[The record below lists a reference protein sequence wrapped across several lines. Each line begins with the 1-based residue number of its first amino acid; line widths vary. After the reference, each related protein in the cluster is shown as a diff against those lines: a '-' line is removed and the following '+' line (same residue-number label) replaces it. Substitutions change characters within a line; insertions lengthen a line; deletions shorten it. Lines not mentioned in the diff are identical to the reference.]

1 MRQLPRCLL
10 VFALGVAVVG
20 CSLNPVSRRPE
31 VVFVSEEQEVEAGR
45 EAAEMVASEMGLV
58 QDAALTAY
66 LAAIGERV
74 AAYAPQRN
82 LTYSFGII
90 DQDEPNAFALPGGY
104 VYVSRGLLAIA
115 NSEDEL
121 ANVIA
126 HEVVHVAA
134 RHHAQRQTR
143 ATGAGLLALPG
154 LLAGALIPGPVGD
167 LLSTSAAVAGGGVL
181 AGYSRSQELESDRV
195 GQQMAAQAGY
205 QPKALAD
212 FLATLERDSALRL
225 ERLGEERRMPGFFD
239 THPSTP
245 KRASQAAERA
255 DGIAWTA
262 RPAIA
267 GGRNGFPHRL
277 DGILVGENPAEGV
290 FEGRRF
296 MHPDLDLTLV
306 FPKRWK
312 TLNTRLAVGALSEK
326 GDAQIALQHQGPG
339 NDPREASAAFFQEAS
354 EQMRIEVARLDAI
367 GINGLRAVRGQAVA
381 HGRRGLLSLD
391 LTWIAHGGSIY
402 LISGLVGDGYTDEHR
417 ALFGRVVHSFRPLEP
432 REREGIRETRLRVHA
447 ARAGEDL
454 KSLGRRTH
462 NAWDV
467 ERTATA
473 NGLSRGAVLAEGQP
487 VKIGQRQRYRG
498 ALDRPL
504 SDADR
509 VEILTAI
516 AGG

>member
-1 MRQLPRCLL
+1 MRQLPRCL
-10 VFALGVAVVG
+10 VAFALGLVVAG

-31 VVFVSEEQEVEAGR
+31 VVFVSEEQEVEVGQ

-66 LAAIGERV
+66 VTAIGERV

-134 RHHAQRQTR
+134 RHHAQRQAR

-154 LLAGALIPGPVGD
+154 LLAGALIPGPLGD
-167 LLSTSAAVAGGGVL
+167 LVTASVAVAGGGVL

-225 ERLGEERRMPGFFD
+225 ERLGEERSMPGFFD

-255 DGIAWTA
+255 AGIAWTA
-262 RPAIA
+262 QPAIA
-267 GGRNGFPHRL
+267 GGRNGFLRRL

-290 FEGRRF
+290 FEGQRF
-296 MHPDLDLTLV
+296 LHPNLDLTLV
-306 FPKRWK
+306 FPDGW
-312 TLNTRLAVGALSEK
+312 TTVNTRRTVGAFSEQ
-326 GDAQIALQHQGPG
+326 GDLQIALQHQGPG
-339 NDPREASAAFFQEAS
+339 KDPREASAAFFHEMS
-354 EQMRIEVARLDAI
+354 EQTRIEVARLDAVE
-367 GINGLRAVRGQAVA
+367 INGLRAVRGQAVA
-381 HGRRGLLSLD
+381 NGRRGPLSLD

-402 LISGLVGDGYTDEHR
+402 LIAGLVGENYTDEHR

-432 REREGIRETRLRVHA
+432 REREGIREARLRVRA
-447 ARAGEDL
+447 AREAEDL
-454 KSLGRRTH
+454 ESLGRRTQ

-467 ERTATA
+467 EQTATA
-473 NGLSRGAVLAEGQP
+473 NALSRGVVLAEGQL
-487 VKIGQRQRYRG
+487 VKISQQQRYRG
-498 ALDRPL
+498 SAR
-504 SDADR
+504 
-509 VEILTAI
+509 
-516 AGG
+516 

>member
-1 MRQLPRCLL
+1 MRRLPGCLL
-10 VFALGVAVVG
+10 VFALGLALVG

-66 LAAIGERV
+66 VAAIGERV

-126 HEVVHVAA
+126 HEVVHVVA
-134 RHHAQRQTR
+134 RHHAQRQAR

-167 LLSTSAAVAGGGVL
+167 LVSASAVVAGGGLL
-181 AGYSRSQELESDRV
+181 AGHSRSQEREADRV
-195 GQQMAAQAGY
+195 GQAMAAQAGY

-212 FLATLERDSALRL
+212 FLATLERDAALRL
-225 ERLGEERRMPGFFD
+225 ERLGEERSMPGFFD

-245 KRASQAAERA
+245 TRAAQAAKQA

-267 GGRNGFPHRL
+267 AGRNGFLRRL
-277 DGILVGENPAEGV
+277 DGILVGENPAGGV
-290 FEGRRF
+290 FEGQRF
-296 MHPDLDLTLV
+296 LHLDLDLTLV
-306 FPKRWK
+306 FPDGWG
-312 TLNTRLAVGALSEK
+312 TLNTREAVGALSEK
-326 GDAQIALQHQGPG
+326 GDVQVVLQHQGPG
-339 NDPREASAAFFQEAS
+339 KDPREASAAFFQEAS
-354 EQMRIEVARLDAI
+354 EQMRIDVARLDAVEV
-367 GINGLRAVRGQAVA
+367 NGLRAVRGQAVA
-381 HGRRGLLSLD
+381 HGRDGSLSLD

-402 LISGLVGDGYTDEHR
+402 LISGLVGKGYTDGHR
-417 ALFGRVVHSFRPLEP
+417 ALFGRVVHSFRPLGP
-432 REREGIRETRLRVHA
+432 REREGIRETRLRIRA
-447 ARAGEDL
+447 ARAAEGLE
-454 KSLGRRTH
+454 SLGRRTQ

-467 ERTATA
+467 EQTATA
-473 NGLSRGAVLAEGQP
+473 NALSPGAVLAEGQL

-498 ALDRPL
+498 SAR
-504 SDADR
+504 
-509 VEILTAI
+509 
-516 AGG
+516 

>member
-1 MRQLPRCLL
+1 MLQLPRCLL
-10 VFALGVAVVG
+10 AFALGVAVVG
-20 CSLNPVSRRPE
+20 CSLNPVSGRPE
-31 VVFVSEEQEVEAGR
+31 VVFVSEEQEVEAGK
-45 EAAEMVASEMGLV
+45 EAAETVASEMGLV

-66 LAAIGERV
+66 VTAIGERV
-74 AAYAPQRN
+74 AAYAPPRK
-82 LTYSFGII
+82 LTYSFGIV

-134 RHHAQRQTR
+134 RHHAQRQAR

-167 LLSTSAAVAGGGVL
+167 LMSASVAVAGVGAL
-181 AGYSRSQELESDRV
+181 AGYSRSQEREADRV
-195 GQQMAAQAGY
+195 GQEMAARAGY

-245 KRASQAAERA
+245 KRASEAAERA
-255 DGIAWTA
+255 DGIARTA

-267 GGRNGFPHRL
+267 GGRNVFLRRL
-277 DGILVGENPAEGV
+277 DGVLIGENPAEGV
-290 FEGRRF
+290 FEGQRF

-306 FPKRWK
+306 FPDGWQ
-312 TLNTRLAVGALSEK
+312 TVNTRRAVGALSEN
-326 GDAQIALQHQGPG
+326 GDLQIVLQHQGPG
-339 NDPREASAAFFQEAS
+339 NDPREASAAFFQEAA
-354 EQMRIEVARLDAI
+354 EQMRIEVAHLDAVE
-367 GINGLRAVRGQAVA
+367 INDLRAVRGQAVA
-381 HGRRGLLSLD
+381 HGRRGSLSLD

-402 LISGLVGDGYTDEHR
+402 LISGLVGKGYTDEHR

-432 REREGIRETRLRVHA
+432 REREGIRETRLRVSA
-447 ARAGEDL
+447 ARADEGLE
-454 KSLGRRTH
+454 SLGRRTE
-462 NAWDV
+462 NVWDI
-467 ERTATA
+467 EQTATA
-473 NGLSRGAVLAEGQP
+473 NALSRGVVLTEGQL

-498 ALDRPL
+498 SAR
-504 SDADR
+504 
-509 VEILTAI
+509 
-516 AGG
+516 